1 MVRAEVAKRKAKRPK
16 KVRLSADGTP
26 YTIWQTRTR
35 ILCFVYAA
43 WAVVEIA
50 VGAGFMGIRAIGLF
64 DPTELIPNITFGRST
79 VMSGVFNLIIA
90 LSGLW
95 GAYNP
100 RRIALF
106 FWAAFLAALLSAW
119 QVASAWSMGEV
130 DPAMVLS
137 LVVTLAYAACA
148 WNVRGQTGYFD
159 NHPHPEEDELPLQRD
174 QRLIQEAVQEKE
186 RELAAAKEELEDV
199 KAQFEKAK
207 AEGFGQVK
215 QAAQNLEE
223 QVKGK

>member
-1 MVRAEVAKRKAKRPK
+1 MARTELAERTAKRPK

-26 YTIWQTRTR
+26 YTIWQARTR
-35 ILCFVYAA
+35 VLCLIYAA
-43 WAVVEIA
+43 WAVLEIA
-50 VGAGFMGIRAIGLF
+50 VGAGFLTIRAIGLF
-64 DPTELIPNITFGRST
+64 DPTELIPNITFGGST

-95 GAYNP
+95 GAHNP
-100 RRIALF
+100 RRIVLF

-119 QVASAWSMGEV
+119 QVASAWSMGEI
-130 DPAMVLS
+130 DPAMVFS
-137 LVVTLAYAACA
+137 LAVTLVYAACA

-159 NHPHPEEDELPLQRD
+159 NHPHPEEDELPIQRD
-174 QRLIQEAVQEKE
+174 QRLIQEAMQEKE

-207 AEGFGQVK
+207 AEGFPQVK
-215 QAAQNLEE
+215 DEINTLEE
-223 QVKGK
+223 HIAGK